1 MNTNEFATEPETK
14 KERRREGE
22 IKYHH
27 RCDLS
32 VSLSLWRVAIA
43 IEGGQMPD
51 EKDGKK
57 EKKKKINM
65 SDAWREAKALVYA
78 HRGRLAFGASL
89 MLINR
94 LVGLVLPASSKYI
107 IDDVIGKGRAEMLAP
122 IAMAAG
128 AATLIQAVT
137 SFALSQVFF
146 FFNDTAT
153 TE

>member
-1 MNTNEFATEPETK
+1 MA
-14 KERRREGE
+14 
-22 IKYHH
+22 
-27 RCDLS
+27 
-32 VSLSLWRVAIA
+32 
-43 IEGGQMPD
+43 D

-65 SDAWREAKALVYA
+65 SDAWREARALVVA
-78 HRGRLAFGASL
+78 HRGRLAFGAAL

-94 LVGLVLPASSKYI
+94 LVGLVLPASTKYI

-137 SFALSQVFF
+137 SFSL
-146 FFNDTAT
+146 
-153 TE
+153 